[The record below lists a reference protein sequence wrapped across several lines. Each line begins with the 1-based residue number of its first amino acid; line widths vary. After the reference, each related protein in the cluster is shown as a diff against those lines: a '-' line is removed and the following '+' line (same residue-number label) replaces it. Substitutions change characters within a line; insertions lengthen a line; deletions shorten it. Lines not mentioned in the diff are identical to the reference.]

1 MIPFRDHNPS
11 GTVPYVTIAL
21 VALNVLV
28 FLHEMSLPPVRR
40 QQFVLEYSLQPRE
53 VADVLSGEPVSSGQR
68 LHPFATV
75 FTSMFLHGGL
85 LHLLGNMLYLWI
97 FGDNVED
104 RMGHVKYLLF
114 YVLCGFGAGALHM
127 MFNAGS
133 PVPTVGASGAIS
145 GVLGAYMLAFPRA
158 RVSTLV
164 VLGIFITVIDLP
176 ALVLLGFWFL
186 LQFFSGVGSLG
197 AASAGGVAWWAHVGG
212 FLVGMALLAVFQK
225 PRETRRAYV
234 YKRRQR

>member
-21 VALNVLV
+21 VAANVLV
-28 FLHEMSLPPVRR
+28 FLYEAGQHPLRR
-40 QQFVLEYSLQPRE
+40 QQFVLEYALQPRE
-53 VADVLSGEPVSSGQR
+53 VARSLHGEAPPGQR
-68 LHPFATV
+68 LHPAATF

-104 RMGHVKYLLF
+104 RMGHVKYLVF
-114 YVLCGFGAGALHM
+114 YVLCGLGAGAIHM
-127 MFNAGS
+127 GFNAGS
-133 PVPTVGASGAIS
+133 SVPTVGASGAIS

-164 VLGIFITVIDLP
+164 FLGFFVTVLELP
-176 ALVLLGFWFL
+176 ALVLLGLWFV
-186 LQFFSGVGSLG
+186 LQVFSGVGSL
-197 AASAGGVAWWAHVGG
+197 AAANAGGVAWWAHVGG
-212 FLVGMALLAVFQK
+212 FVVGMLLLAVFQK
-225 PRETRRAYV
+225 PRERRRAYE
-234 YKRRQR
+234 YYRR